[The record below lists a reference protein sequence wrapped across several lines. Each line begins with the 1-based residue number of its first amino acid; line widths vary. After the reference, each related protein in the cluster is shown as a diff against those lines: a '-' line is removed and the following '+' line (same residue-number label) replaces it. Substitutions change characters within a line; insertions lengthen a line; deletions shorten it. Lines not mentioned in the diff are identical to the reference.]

1 MKTNSK
7 NLFAKFLFL
16 GLALHGTA
24 FFAEGEIQA
33 KAPAPTIDY
42 IPESGW
48 RNLPETPSLA
58 PFLFE
63 EIGKSADVGIYVDK
77 GSWTTGREHMMLFM
91 QKYNVSYRKLT
102 AQDILN
108 NQLKKSGIKVLM
120 MPGGE
125 SWTYLDTLG
134 PLGAEK
140 IKEFVQSGGGYFGV
154 CAGAFYAV
162 ANRDGGRAT
171 GPYGIGLLDG
181 TAYDGTAHETKP
193 FIEGMM
199 DFAFFLKGFQSLY
212 RIVLIGGPS
221 FRYSAEEAEAK
232 QIQVLA
238 NFQEVNEPAMI
249 LYRYGR
255 GKVFL
260 SGPHLEV
267 EESLVKWGDDY
278 QDPDSEWP
286 VMHHILTEL
295 F

>member
-1 MKTNSK
+1 MKTKSK
-7 NLFAKFLFL
+7 FIFFGLIGF
-16 GLALHGTA
+16 LALNGFVSSVWAQGVIGGSTNRRA
-24 FFAEGEIQA
+24 DYVGENA
-33 KAPAPTIDY
+33 
-42 IPESGW
+42 W
-48 RNLPETPSLA
+48 RNFPEERLVVPY
-58 PFLFE
+58 LFHE
-63 EIGKSADVGIYVDK
+63 PGKSADVGIYVDQ

-91 QKYNVSYRKLT
+91 QKYNVSYRALT
-102 AQDILN
+102 AEDILSGE
-108 NQLKKSGIKVLM
+108 LKKSGVKVLM

-134 PLGAEK
+134 ERGAEN
-140 IKEFVQSGGGYFGV
+140 IREFVRDGGGYFGV

-193 FIEGMM
+193 FVEGMM
-199 DFAFFLKGFQSLY
+199 DFDFFLKGFQSLY

-221 FRYSAEEAEAK
+221 FRYTPEEAERK
-232 QIQVLA
+232 NIQVLA
-238 NFQEVNEPAMI
+238 NFQEIHEPAMI
-249 LYRYGR
+249 LYQYGR

-267 EESLVKWGDDY
+267 EESLVKWGEGY

-286 VMHHILTEL
+286 LMHHILAEL
-295 F
+295 L